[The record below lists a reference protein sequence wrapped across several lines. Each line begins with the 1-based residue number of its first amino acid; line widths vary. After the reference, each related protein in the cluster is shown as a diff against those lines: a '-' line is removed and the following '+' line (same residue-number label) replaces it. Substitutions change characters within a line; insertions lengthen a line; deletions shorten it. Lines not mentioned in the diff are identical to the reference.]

1 MLFLT
6 AQEVKSSAL
15 TNKYRRTR
23 FFKKAKFFSCVML
36 QACDL
41 MSLRFQ
47 RYHTLTA
54 AGHFETIR
62 DLNLQAKEHKESQ
75 AIINH

>member
-15 TNKYRRTR
+15 TSKYRTTL
-23 FFKKAKFFSCVML
+23 FLKKAKFFSCVML

-41 MSLRFQ
+41 VSLRFQ
-47 RYHTLTA
+47 RYHMLTA
-54 AGHFETIR
+54 AGHFETIW
-62 DLNLQAKEHKESQ
+62 DLNLQAKEHKESR

>member
-23 FFKKAKFFSCVML
+23 FFKKAKFFSCVI

-62 DLNLQAKEHKESQ
+62 DLNLQAKEHKESR